1 MISLFL
7 KYRSNIVVIFTVVLI
22 ALTLYNIYYTVEVN
36 VASND
41 ECLWLPKGRMST
53 LDQKAELFFSNVKEG
68 GVTWNAGIRNG
79 DQFLEINNIPVE
91 TPYQA
96 QMILNEFKYG
106 EFAPYKVKKPDGEI
120 LETKVFVKKLVQFG
134 TLSGSISALIYLLI
148 GFIVLSAKPDGLS
161 QRLFYA
167 LGVLAVFV
175 STTALIPH
183 FGGIQILF
191 DNSPLLGAFIGSL
204 IIIGNSFIP
213 IVLLAFV
220 WTFPTPFK
228 FIEKTWVKLLLI
240 IFPLLM
246 TIAGNLIGY
255 LSLNARAIPV
265 SYFVRYTNLSGII
278 IAVTMVAA
286 IVSMFFQYRR
296 VKSTDKRKPVL
307 IFLLSMLFGFIVSI
321 YSNNIAP
328 AISDT
333 MYNSPEYYM
342 PVILLVLVPIGFAY
356 AIFKYQLL
364 DVSEVLKNTIIYGS
378 ATIGIAA
385 IYFFVI
391 YVIGQSLSSA
401 ISSDY
406 QGIIAGIFFI
416 AFALIFQSTKNRFQ
430 DFLTKRFYPEQFA
443 HQKILMKF
451 SNDIPTVVGLD
462 NVLDITQS
470 TFVEAL
476 QLKKLGILI
485 KDYKTGY
492 LSLVKSFGIANT
504 ECMIKKSGLMHF
516 IESKNLTN
524 DIPVIQQQDFERVF
538 PENFKSMIDEG
549 FYTAVPMYVK
559 KKIVGLLLFGLKY
572 SGSQFAGKD
581 LELLNAAAN
590 QIAISIENARLYES
604 EAEKLKLEKD
614 LELAREIQQS
624 LLPRCIP
631 SVQGLDICG
640 EMIPAMHVGGDYF
653 DLIRVSDTKLFV
665 AVGDVSGKG
674 LSASFYMTK
683 VQTMI
688 QLASGGSASPK
699 DILVEVNKRMYE
711 SMERNW
717 FITMTLALF
726 DTEKRTVRFCRAGHL
741 PLFKVNRTL
750 SADSAQTIESIKSKG
765 IGLGLEKGIVF
776 EQALVEEEMALI
788 TGEVY
793 AFFSDGITEA
803 MNEKQEMFGEEK
815 LKELLIKKSD
825 LKSSKLMNEIWQ
837 SIKNFRNGTEVN
849 DDMTMVIVKV
859 N

>member
-1 MISLFL
+1 MTQLFL
-7 KYRSNIVVIFTVVLI
+7 KYRSNIVIAFTIILI
-22 ALTLYNIYYTVEVN
+22 ALTLYNLYYTVAVN

-41 ECLWLPKGRMST
+41 ECLWVPEKPMSS
-53 LDQKAELFFSNVKEG
+53 LDQKVELFFSNVKEG
-68 GVTWNAGIRNG
+68 GVAWNAGIRNG
-79 DQFLEINNIPVE
+79 DQLLEINHIPVE
-91 TPYQA
+91 TPYHA
-96 QMILNEFKYG
+96 QMLLNEFKYG
-106 EFAPYKVKKPDGEI
+106 ELAPYQVKKPDGEI

-134 TLSGSISALIYLLI
+134 TLAGTISALIYLLI

-167 LGVLAVFV
+167 LGVLSVFV
-175 STTALIPH
+175 STSALVPY
-183 FGGIQILF
+183 FGGFQILF
-191 DNSPLLGAFIGSL
+191 EESPFWGTVIGSM

-220 WTFPTPFK
+220 WTFPTTFK
-228 FIEKTWVKLLLI
+228 FIEKTWVRLLLI
-240 IFPLLM
+240 IIPLLM
-246 TIAGNLIGY
+246 TVTGNIIGH
-255 LSLNARAIPV
+255 LSLNAKVISV
-265 SYFVRYTNLSGII
+265 SYFIEYRSITGII
-278 IAVTMVAA
+278 ISVTMIAA

-296 VKSTDKRKPVL
+296 VKSTEKRKPVL
-307 IFLLSMLFGFIVSI
+307 IFLLSMLFGFLVSI

-333 MYNSPEYYM
+333 IYNSPEYYM

-364 DVSEVLKNTIIYGS
+364 DVSEVLKNTIIYGT
-378 ATIGIAA
+378 ATLGIAS

-391 YVIGQSLSSA
+391 YVVGQSLSSA
-401 ISSDY
+401 ISTEY

-416 AFALIFQSTKNRFQ
+416 AFALIFQSTKDRFQ

-462 NVLDITQS
+462 NVLDMTQA

-476 QLKKLGILI
+476 QLKKFGILI
-485 KDYKTGY
+485 RDNKTGY
-492 LSLVKSFGIANT
+492 LTLVKSFGISKN
-504 ECMIKKSGLMHF
+504 ECLIKQSGLYHF
-516 IESKNLTN
+516 IESKNITN
-524 DIPVIQQQDFERVF
+524 DIPIIQQQDFERIF
-538 PENFKSMIDEG
+538 PENYKAMIDEG

-559 KKIVGLLLFGLKY
+559 SKIVGLLLFGLKY

-631 SVQGLDICG
+631 SMQGLDICG

-653 DLIRVSDTKLFV
+653 DLIQVSDTKLFI

-688 QLASGGSASPK
+688 QLASSGSTSPK
-699 DILVEVNKRMYE
+699 DILVEVNRRMYE

-726 DTEKRTVRFCRAGHL
+726 DTEKRIVKFCRAGHL
-741 PLFKVNRTL
+741 PLFKSLNGTVQYLKTP
-750 SADSAQTIESIKSKG
+750 G

-776 EQALVEEEMALI
+776 EQNLVEEEMKLQP
-788 TGEVY
+788 GEIY

-803 MNEKQEMFGEEK
+803 MNEKNEMFGEEK
-815 LKELLIKKSD
+815 LKELLVKKSD
-825 LKSSKLMNEIWQ
+825 QRSSQIMNEIWRSLQ
-837 SIKNFRNGTEVN
+837 TFRGSTEVN

>member
-1 MISLFL
+1 MF
-7 KYRSNIVVIFTVVLI
+7 FTILLIGI
-22 ALTLYNIYYTVEVN
+22 ALLNIYYTLEVN

-41 ECLWLPKGRMST
+41 ECLWVPRKAMT
-53 LDQKAELFFSNVKEG
+53 QMNQKAELFFQNVKQD
-68 GVTWNAGIRNG
+68 GVTWNAGIRDG
-79 DQFLEINNIPVE
+79 DQLLEINNIVIE
-91 TPYQA
+91 NAFQA
-96 QMILNEFKYG
+96 QEILNSFKYG
-106 EFAPYKVKKPDGEI
+106 ELVPYKVKRPDGEI
-120 LETKVFVKKLVQFG
+120 LETKVYVKKLVEFG
-134 TLSGSISALIYLLI
+134 MLAASISALIYLLI

-167 LGVLAVFV
+167 LGVLAVF
-175 STTALIPH
+175 TAMQALVPR
-183 FGGIQILF
+183 FGGMQQLFEESRIL
-191 DNSPLLGAFIGSL
+191 GTTIGSF

-220 WTFPTPFK
+220 WTFPTSFK
-228 FIEKTWVKLLLI
+228 FIEKTWVRLLLI
-240 IFPLLM
+240 IIPLLI
-246 TIAGNLIGY
+246 TVTGNIIGH
-255 LSLNARAIPV
+255 LSFNARVISV
-265 SYFVRYTNLSGII
+265 SYFFQYRNVTGII
-278 IAVTMVAA
+278 INVTMVAA
-286 IVSMFFQYRR
+286 IVSMFIQYRR

-307 IFLLSMLFGFIVSI
+307 IFLLSMLFGFVVSM
-321 YSNNIAP
+321 YSNTIAP

-333 MYNSPEYYM
+333 IYNSPEYYM
-342 PVILLVLVPIGFAY
+342 PVILMVLVPLGFAY

-364 DVSEVLKNTIIYGS
+364 DVSEVLKNTIIYGT
-378 ATIGIAA
+378 ATLGIAA

-401 ISSDY
+401 ISTEY

-416 AFALIFQSTKNRFQ
+416 AFALIFQSTKDRFQ

-476 QLKKLGILI
+476 QLKKFGVLI
-485 KDYKTGY
+485 KDNKTGY
-492 LSLVKSFGIANT
+492 LKLIKSFGISKK
-504 ECMIKKSGLMHF
+504 ECLIKHSGLSHF
-516 IESKNLTN
+516 IESKNFTGE
-524 DIPVIQQQDFERVF
+524 IPVIQQQEFERIF
-538 PENFKSMIDEG
+538 PENAKAMIDEG

-559 KKIVGLLLFGLKY
+559 SKIVGLLLFGLKY

-581 LELLNAAAN
+581 LELLSAAAN

-604 EAEKLKLEKD
+604 EAEKLKMEKD

-624 LLPRCIP
+624 LLPRSIP
-631 SVQGLDICG
+631 SMRGLDICG

-653 DLIRVSDTKLFV
+653 DLIQVSDTKLFV

-688 QLASGGSASPK
+688 QLASGGSTSPK

-717 FITMTLALF
+717 FITMSLALF
-726 DTEKRTVRFCRAGHL
+726 DTEKRTMKFCRAGHL
-741 PLFKVNRTL
+741 PLFKVNKL
-750 SADSAQTIESIKSKG
+750 SSGQAVGTVESLKSKG
-765 IGLGLEKGIVF
+765 IGLGLEKGIIF
-776 EQALVEEEMALI
+776 EQTLIEEEMPLV
-788 TGEVY
+788 TGEIY

-803 MNEKQEMFGEEK
+803 MNEKNELFGEEK
-815 LKELLIKKSD
+815 LKELLISKSNQT
-825 LKSSKLMNEIWQ
+825 SSHIKNDIWQ
-837 SIKNFRNGTEVN
+837 LIQNFRNGTEVN

-859 N
+859 I